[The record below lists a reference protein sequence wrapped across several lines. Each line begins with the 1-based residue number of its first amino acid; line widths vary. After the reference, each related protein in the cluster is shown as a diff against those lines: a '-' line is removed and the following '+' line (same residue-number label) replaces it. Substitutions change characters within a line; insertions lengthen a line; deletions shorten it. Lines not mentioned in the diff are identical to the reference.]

1 MWPTRFRNAGTQ
13 GRHSPRPPAFA
24 AMQTS
29 AESLVSTSSDEQVQ
43 WELELV
49 ELHDRVKELAKA
61 WGLED
66 WMIGP

>member
-1 MWPTRFRNAGTQ
+1 
-13 GRHSPRPPAFA
+13 
-24 AMQTS
+24 MQTS